1 MILLVAAA
9 LAAEVAP
16 ASAALQAALE
26 GELARA
32 TVLKLPDAPAPWLV
46 IFDALDGT
54 VHEAG
59 AEDGALYRSQHAPFR
74 NLRVEVRVG
83 DATVDS
89 SNYSG
94 FGEPDGIQSRR
105 LPVEDGQV
113 ALRRE
118 AWLAAD
124 AAYKNAVETL
134 SRKLAG
140 RKGLKE
146 APPPDYQVL
155 PPLVRPA
162 GPHPGNA
169 WSAPEVDDLARRLS
183 AAASV
188 DGVESAQAE
197 VRDWHGWRLRL
208 DSTGSRVWAA
218 TGNVVVRVEAVVRRD
233 DGSEVR
239 DARWWIGRDAR
250 SLPDA
255 AAMESE
261 ARALATSLLETA
273 AAPTPKP
280 WLGPVIFEGE
290 AAAELFSQLLA
301 PELVGTRPEETAPGS
316 FFAPG
321 ATPMARI
328 GRRLLPEGWSAWDDP
343 STRTGAAGEYEIDHE
358 GVAPRR
364 VDTVVDGV
372 VRDVLM
378 SRLPSKERAA
388 STGHGRA
395 LGNDRRGA
403 LPGFVRVTA
412 PRMITDA
419 AMRKR
424 AMKLARSVGQ
434 EQVLVVRRLTPAA
447 MVQSLEV
454 SVSGEAPMAGLT
466 APYEACLLQVDGS
479 CVPARNLRF
488 VGVDR
493 RLLRDIVA
501 AAPGAGRIDMLD
513 GPPGPSRYTIGTTGG
528 VPTSWDVPSVLVSE
542 VELDPADGGEPR
554 VLRIGRA
561 GAR

>member
-218 TGNVVVRVEAVVRRD
+218 TGNVVVRVEAAVRRD

-239 DARWWIGRDAR
+239 DARWWIGRDAT
-250 SLPDA
+250 SLPNA
-255 AAMESE
+255 AAMEAE
-261 ARALATSLLETA
+261 ARVLATSLLETA
-273 AAPTPKP
+273 AAPAPKP

-301 PELVGTRPEETAPGS
+301 PELVGTRPEETAPGA

-364 VDTVVDGV
+364 VDTIVDGV

-403 LPGFVRVTA
+403 LPGFVHVTA

-434 EQVLVVRRLTPAA
+434 EQVLVVRRLTPAP

-466 APYEACLLQVDGS
+466 APYEACLLQVDGR